1 MLKIYDINHHFLT
14 LLDAN
19 INNIYTTDTLSTGQ
33 RTLCFEVPC
42 DETYINYI
50 DEENYVETEDYNYI
64 IKEIKSNNNKYITVY
79 CSADVE
85 QIKGKVF
92 LYFDCYD
99 KNLQQGYAYCL
110 SGTDWTVNYHSNDRT
125 RITYQEPNVCAYDM
139 IRQIADDYGQ
149 EIWFDTKRKE
159 LNVYPKMGSNLGV
172 YYSNELKLKQLKKN
186 SNTYDYA
193 TVLYPFGKN
202 GLTISNINNG
212 KDYLEN
218 YSYTNKYLQKIW
230 IDETIEVPEI
240 LKKKATDYLNEIAQP
255 KASYQ
260 LLVSEIGDNVNIGD
274 EITLVDKIK
283 MIKQVQRVVKIV
295 RYPNAPEKSKLE
307 ISNLMSNFY
316 DMFLKGKKRTDNDI
330 KYVRALLDEME

>member
-1 MLKIYDINHHFLT
+1 MLKIYNINHQFLA

-212 KDYLEN
+212 KNYLEN

>member
-1 MLKIYDINHHFLT
+1 MLKIYNINHQFLA

-79 CSADVE
+79 CGADIE
-85 QIKGKVF
+85 QIKGKIF

-110 SGTDWTVNYHSNDRT
+110 SGTDWIVNYHSNDRT

>member
-1 MLKIYDINHHFLT
+1 MLKIYNINHQFLA

-99 KNLQQGYAYCL
+99 KNLQQGYTYCL

-212 KDYLEN
+212 KNYLEN

>member
-1 MLKIYDINHHFLT
+1 MLKIYDINHHFLA

-110 SGTDWTVNYHSNDRT
+110 SGTNWTVNYHSNDRT

-193 TVLYPFGKN
+193 TVLYPFGKD

>member
-1 MLKIYDINHHFLT
+1 MLKIYDINHHFLA

-64 IKEIKSNNNKYITVY
+64 IKEIKSNDNKYITVY

-99 KNLQQGYAYCL
+99 KNLQQGYTYCL

-193 TVLYPFGKN
+193 TVLYPFGKD

-212 KDYLEN
+212 KNYLEN

-316 DMFLKGKKRTDNDI
+316 DMFLKGNKRTDNDI
-330 KYVRALLDEME
+330 KYVRELLKEMK